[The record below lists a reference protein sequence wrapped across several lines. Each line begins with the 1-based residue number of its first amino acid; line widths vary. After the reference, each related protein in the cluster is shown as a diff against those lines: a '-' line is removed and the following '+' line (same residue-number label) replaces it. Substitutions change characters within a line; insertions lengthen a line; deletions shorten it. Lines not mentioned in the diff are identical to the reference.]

1 MPRSKHAASIAANAP
16 AVFRLNLRI
25 STSSITI
32 SGNYY
37 FHLPYF

>member
-1 MPRSKHAASIAANAP
+1 
-16 AVFRLNLRI
+16 VFRLNLRI